1 MKEKAM
7 YPGSF
12 DPFTKGHEDIVRRAS
27 IFFSEVFIAVADK
40 PGKDLFFSTKERVAM
55 VKDIFSDLPLVKVI
69 SYRGLTVS
77 LAKENKLTV
86 MIRGI
91 RSISDYEYEYDL
103 ATLNKQLAPSIET
116 VFLSTS
122 EKYKSIS
129 SSHVKALALLD
140 GDVSKFLHPIV
151 ALRLSEKIRSKK

>member
-1 MKEKAM
+1 
-7 YPGSF
+7 
-12 DPFTKGHEDIVRRAS
+12 
-27 IFFSEVFIAVADK
+27 
-40 PGKDLFFSTKERVAM
+40 
-55 VKDIFSDLPLVKVI
+55 
-69 SYRGLTVS
+69 
-77 LAKENKLTV
+77 

-129 SSHVKALALLD
+129 SSHVKELALLD